1 MPIWVG
7 VSENFVPIYFAILT
21 KQEVVVP
28 LRHGDS
34 SLLNIFDELHISTT
48 DDDIVNGPAWA
59 TLDGEQPLPP
69 F

>member
-1 MPIWVG
+1 M
-7 VSENFVPIYFAILT
+7 SETPVPIHFAILIE
-21 KQEVVVP
+21 QEVVVP